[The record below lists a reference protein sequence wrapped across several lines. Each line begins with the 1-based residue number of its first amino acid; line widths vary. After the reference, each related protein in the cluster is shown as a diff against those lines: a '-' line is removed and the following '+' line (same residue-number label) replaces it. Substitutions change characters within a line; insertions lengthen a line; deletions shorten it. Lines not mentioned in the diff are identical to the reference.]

1 MGYSEYQ
8 RICYLTE
15 QREENVTLR
24 NTRTGMTGHSM
35 GCTYEGNTVQVKLD
49 DGSLDSWGREDILM
63 VTNET
68 GRMMTR
74 VSGLDRCTG
83 SMD

>member
-1 MGYSEYQ
+1 MGYSDYE
-8 RICYLTE
+8 RVCYLTE

-49 DGSLDSWGREDILM
+49 DGSLDSWGREDISM
-63 VTNET
+63 VMNET
-68 GRMMTR
+68 GRIMT
-74 VSGLDRCTG
+74 SGCDMERCAG

>member
-1 MGYSEYQ
+1 MGYSDYE

-35 GCTYEGNTVQVKLD
+35 GCTHEGNTVQVKLD
-49 DGSLDSWGREDILM
+49 DGSLDSWGREDISLEM
-63 VTNET
+63 NET
-68 GRMMTR
+68 GRIMTR
-74 VSGLDRCTG
+74 VSDVERCAG